1 MDEQSKKAEERRQI
15 KSAVALQYDRIKHQ
29 APVVTATGKGLI
41 AERILQIA
49 REHHIPI
56 REDPDLIQ
64 VLSKL
69 DLGEV
74 IPSELY
80 PVIAEIFAFVYRL
93 NADKGKPA
101 G

>member
-1 MDEQSKKAEERRQI
+1 MDEQEKQPKERHQV
-15 KSAVALQYDRIKHQ
+15 KSAVALQYDRLKHQ
-29 APVVTATGKGLI
+29 APLVVATGKGLI

-49 REHHIPI
+49 REHDIPI
-56 REDPDLIQ
+56 RQDPDLIQ

-93 NADKGKPA
+93 NAEKAKPT